1 MNNSVN
7 EWNDDIRRVFKIFNA
22 FIIFLFPKKIQK
34 KTIKLFKSKMK
45 TLENNE
51 GKPRDISSV
60 FEGSRLRSHLL
71 LTLEVVLKN
80 PFIVSV
86 FVE

>member
-7 EWNDDIRRVFKIFNA
+7 EWNDGSRRVFKIFNA
-22 FIIFLFPKKIQK
+22 FIIFLCPKKNTK
-34 KTIKLFKSKMK
+34 KTNKLFKSKMK

-51 GKPRDISSV
+51 GKPRNISSV
-60 FEGSRLRSHLL
+60 FEGSRLRSYLL